1 MIKPKTHEEFER
13 EIYALNPNI
22 KLLSKYTKSK
32 EKIKCKC
39 LICEHEWNVRASHLK
54 EGTGCPVCEKT
65 KRRKSNEEFL
75 EELAEV
81 NSNIIPLDK
90 YNGAN
95 TPIRFKCKIDGYIW
109 KTTPASVLYATRC
122 PMCSIENMKK
132 ITSKSH
138 EQFLDDVYNLNKNI
152 EILTHY
158 TNNKTKVLC
167 RCKIDG
173 HEWYAIPSSILSGS
187 GCPVCG
193 EKSRRNKKRKTNLVF
208 TKEALIKNP
217 EVEILEEY
225 VDSKTKILCSCK
237 LGHTWKAFPSNI
249 LKGHGCPICAGRFRY
264 THEDFMEKFNYLD
277 DSSEYEVLSEYMGS
291 QEKLIFKH
299 KVCNNEF
306 KMTPNNF
313 LRGQRCPYCLKSK
326 GEKKDCKN
334 IK

>member
-1 MIKPKTHEEFER
+1 
-13 EIYALNPNI
+13 
-22 KLLSKYTKSK
+22 
-32 EKIKCKC
+32 
-39 LICEHEWNVRASHLK
+39 
-54 EGTGCPVCEKT
+54 
-65 KRRKSNEEFL
+65 
-75 EELAEV
+75 
-81 NSNIIPLDK
+81 
-90 YNGAN
+90 
-95 TPIRFKCKIDGYIW
+95 
-109 KTTPASVLYATRC
+109 
-122 PMCSIENMKK
+122 MCSIENMKK

-326 GEKKDCKN
+326 GEKKIAKILSDLGINYTKQKVYDNLVGVNDGLLSYDFYLPKYNLLIEYQGIQHEKPIDFSGKN
-334 IK
+334 KNVAIEKFKKQKEHDKRKNNYAKQNNIDLLEIWYYDFDNIENILKNYLVA